1 MCNTDRVAGVAGG
14 SGSTRTGNGVGC
26 SRGAQRVRSDTPRNA
41 KVRCWQTHACMH
53 THTRTMHLSTCCFPV
68 TDESKRTAAH
78 THAIPTTQASR
89 RLFFCTGS
97 STHRTRKRRR
107 QNKGLRTQAS
117 IVHTNTLEQPIPLQ
131 TSVRPTLA
139 SSHSAHVA
147 RLHEQLSGVHSCTAL
162 TILPNG
168 GCMRR
173 RCCCHC
179 SDWQQFGTRAPT
191 LTDNMRTQPLGG
203 LRRSQCRR

>member
-1 MCNTDRVAGVAGG
+1 MRKSGAG
-14 SGSTRTGNGVGC
+14 RH
-26 SRGAQRVRSDTPRNA
+26 
-41 KVRCWQTHACMH
+41 THAC
-53 THTRTMHLSTCCFPV
+53 T
-68 TDESKRTAAH
+68 H
-78 THAIPTTQASR
+78 THAQCTCPLVVFLSLTRVSAPPPTHARPTTQASQH
-89 RLFFCTGS
+89 LLFCTGS

-173 RCCCHC
+173 CCYHC